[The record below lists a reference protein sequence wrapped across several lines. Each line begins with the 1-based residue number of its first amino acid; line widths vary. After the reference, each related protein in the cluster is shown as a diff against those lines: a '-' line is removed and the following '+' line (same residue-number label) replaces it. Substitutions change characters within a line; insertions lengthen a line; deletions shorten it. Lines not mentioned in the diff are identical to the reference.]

1 MQQLTIFD
9 IFSQYD
15 SYIPCGYTEDMSVV
29 GRKLYFTELAGMIGK
44 KVVVSSGEYYK
55 VVKIMEYHKGSDRIY
70 KQVRELPN
78 DVLQYEERIND
89 YIYDCVG
96 QRKAMACY
104 ELETTCDRVG
114 YADKEKINVSNCWES
129 EMYCNNGRYKPLN
142 DIADTFY
149 ELNMV

>member
-1 MQQLTIFD
+1 MEQMSIFD
-9 IFSQYD
+9 ILSLPVD
-15 SYIPCGYTEDMSVV
+15 EIPCGHTENMAVV

-55 VVKIMEYHKGSDRIY
+55 VVKIIEYHKDSDRIY
-70 KQVRELPN
+70 KQVRKLPD
-78 DVLQYEERIND
+78 DVLQYAERIND

-114 YADKEKINVSNCWES
+114 YADKEKLSVSNCWES